1 MGEHIGGGKI
11 GMVSSSWP
19 FGKLSINHD
28 GITLDIGFRN
38 AHLEREDIK
47 SILLR
52 RGLINKRFILL
63 HENKKVKKVVE
74 FWTFS
79 PDPVLA
85 DFRAVG
91 YSVNE
96 EK

>member
-19 FGKLSINHD
+19 FGKLSINYD
-28 GITLDIGFRN
+28 GINLNIGIRD
-38 AHLEREDIK
+38 AQLKKEDIQ
-47 SILLR
+47 SVLFR
-52 RGLINKRFILL
+52 RGLINKRFIFI
-63 HENKKVKKVVE
+63 HENKKIKKVVE

-85 DFRAVG
+85 DFRVAG
-91 YSVNE
+91 YFVNE
-96 EK
+96 DK

>member
-1 MGEHIGGGKI
+1 MSEHIGGGKI

-19 FGKLSINHD
+19 FGKLSINYD
-28 GITLDIGFRN
+28 GITLNIGIRD
-38 AHLEREDIK
+38 AQLTREDIN
-47 SILLR
+47 SISFK
-52 RGLINKRFILL
+52 RGLINKRFIFI
-63 HENKKVKKVVE
+63 HENKKIKKVVE

-85 DFRAVG
+85 DFRAAG

-96 EK
+96 DK

>member
-19 FGKLSINHD
+19 FGKLSIND
-28 GITLDIGFRN
+28 NEITLNIGIRDAKFK
-38 AHLEREDIK
+38 REDIQ
-47 SILLR
+47 SILFK
-52 RGLINKRFILL
+52 RGLINKRFIFI
-63 HENKKVKKVVE
+63 HENKKIKKVVE

-85 DFRAVG
+85 DFRVAG

-96 EK
+96 DK

>member
-19 FGKLSINHD
+19 FGKLSIND
-28 GITLDIGFRN
+28 NEITLNIGIRDAKFK
-38 AHLEREDIK
+38 REDIQ
-47 SILLR
+47 SILFK
-52 RGLINKRFILL
+52 RGLINKRFIFI
-63 HENKKVKKVVE
+63 HENKKIKKVVE

-85 DFRAVG
+85 DFRVEG

-96 EK
+96 DK